1 MLDRESRLPWD
12 WFAKGD
18 QDVQAA
24 VILLNQDGPLEIVA
38 FHIQQAIEKYLK
50 GYLLSTGWSLERIHD
65 LEALVQEAIARDAE
79 FSPFLSACQRITEYY
94 IESRYPLGVLS
105 ELTREE
111 IVQSLDEA
119 RELIAFT
126 RRKIPKEE

>member
-24 VILLNQDGPLEIVA
+24 VILLDQDGPLEIVA

-50 GYLLSTGWSLERIHD
+50 GYLLSTGWSLDRIHD

-111 IVQSLDEA
+111 IIQSLDDA
-119 RELIAFT
+119 RELIALT
-126 RRKIPKEE
+126 RKKVPKEE

>member
-24 VILLNQDGPLEIVA
+24 AILLDQDGPLEIVA
-38 FHIQQAIEKYLK
+38 FHIQQAMEKYLK
-50 GYLLSTGWSLERIHD
+50 GYLLSMGWPLDRIHD

-111 IVQSLDEA
+111 IIQSLDDA
-119 RELIAFT
+119 RELIALT
-126 RRKIPKEE
+126 RKKVPKEE